1 MQLVRSSIL
10 AGVLLVCSSACQST
24 RQSASAETRAPRF
37 AGRTAEHW
45 IASAS
50 QSISPDVRTLAALIA
65 LSPHDAGAE
74 RCVRD
79 FLTDLDPS
87 TRYEVV
93 SALAQAPDACHLFE
107 TELVR
112 GVSDD
117 NGDIAEMSTAAL
129 LDMYVRTGYL
139 TPTLQRALDG
149 ARELSSPAIASA
161 LNSCAWT
168 DVAPENP
175 RVEPR
180 DRALRFAEAAVRM
193 TDRQQV
199 AYLDTLAWALFWADR
214 RSEAV
219 KVEQEVLAKA
229 RATDPNRPK
238 YDAALARFSAP

>member
-10 AGVLLVCSSACQST
+10 AGVLLVCSACQST
-24 RQSASAETRAPRF
+24 RQSESAETRAPRF

-45 IASAS
+45 IASANATHEV
-50 QSISPDVRTLAALIA
+50 DDRTLAALTA
-65 LSPHDAGAE
+65 LAPHDARAE

-79 FLTDLDPS
+79 LFADLDPDVRTS
-87 TRYEVV
+87 MTGAVQEVP
-93 SALAQAPDACHLFE
+93 AACRLFE
-107 TELVR
+107 AELVR
-112 GVSDD
+112 GMSDAD
-117 NGDIAEMSTAAL
+117 ERLAEMSTEAILSA
-129 LDMYVRTGYL
+129 YRGTGYMA
-139 TPTLQRALDG
+139 PALQRALDG
-149 ARELSSPAIASA
+149 APELSSLAIASA
-161 LNSCAWT
+161 LNGYAWT

-214 RSEAV
+214 RDEAV

-229 RATDPNRPK
+229 HANDRNRPK